1 MIGLA
6 LEGGG
11 AKGSYQVGAYKALL
25 ELGYKFD
32 YIVGTSIGAI
42 NGAIF
47 SQNDEKIAEEV
58 WSNIKYSTVID
69 ADDKRIQKFI
79 NEDLTFGNLREKFE
93 LIREVISEG
102 GFDTTPFKEL
112 LEEYVDEEKVRN
124 SDIKFGLVTV
134 DLTNMK
140 PIEIFVD
147 DMEPGSLKQYLYAS
161 SNLPIFRQIP
171 IDGRYFIDGGFYS
184 NNPVRM
190 LEDKCDEIINILLYP
205 NRLLHG
211 TPKNDKIKAI
221 APREKL
227 TDIMNFNSKAACYGM
242 DLGYFDTY
250 KYFKNLLGNKY
261 YIEDPGEEFS
271 LNCIS
276 ELYNFQ
282 SLNTDY
288 KNLRHFIEEWI
299 PDYIKKN
306 KLDKSINYNE
316 LIALMVE
323 RISESLEIERFS
335 IYNLEDM
342 AKIIKEDERFEEIRD
357 LYDVESKLIDI
368 ITADSEG
375 KWEEKIEKWEQILL

>member
-42 NGAIF
+42 NGVIF

-79 NEDLTFGNLREKFE
+79 NEDLTFNNLREKFE
-93 LIREVISEG
+93 LIREVVSEG
-102 GFDTTPFKEL
+102 GFDATPFKEL
-112 LEEYVDEEKVRN
+112 LEEYVDEQKVRN
-124 SDIKFGLVTV
+124 SNIKFGLVTV

-161 SNLPIFRQIP
+161 CNLPIFRQVP

-190 LEDKCDEIINILLYP
+190 LEDKCDKIINIQLYP
-205 NRLLHG
+205 NRLLH
-211 TPKNDKIKAI
+211 TNPKGDEIEVI
-221 APREKL
+221 VPREKL
-227 TDIMNFNSKAACYGM
+227 TDIMNFDREVACYGM
-242 DLGYFDTY
+242 SLGYYDTY

-261 YIEDPGEEFS
+261 YFEDPGEEFS
-271 LNCIS
+271 LNCITQ
-276 ELYNFQ
+276 LYKSQ
-282 SLNTDY
+282 EIKGEY
-288 KNLRHFIEEWI
+288 RNLRHFLEEWI
-299 PDYIKKN
+299 PNYIKLN
-306 KLDKSINYNE
+306 KLGKSLNYNE
-316 LIALMVE
+316 LLALMVE
-323 RISESLEIERFS
+323 RISEALEIERFL
-335 IYNLEDM
+335 IYTLDDM
-342 AKIIKEDERFEEIRD
+342 AKIIREDEKFEDLRD
-357 LYDVESKLIDI
+357 LYDIECKLLDI
-368 ITADSEG
+368 ISMHS
-375 KWEEKIEKWEQILL
+375 EEK